1 MDTASIPVIV
11 GIVLNFLLAFLM
23 FAIVASI
30 KIRQQKRMMG
40 VNNVPGQYQ
49 RIV

>member
-30 KIRQQKRMMG
+30 KIRQRKMMG